1 MCLRVVR
8 GYGNLIHRCWTV
20 RSIVP
25 WFALFGLFGRPKKL
39 LLLFLLPLIGG
50 IRGNFSSGKL
60 LVVLLVLELPNSPRP
75 NRILNDSSNTCNIC
89 LTPMEFPMEFF
100 VSFWDLLG
108 PDLVRIL
115 NLAYRTGQLSTSQR
129 QGIFIVLYKM
139 KKKLPPY

>member
-1 MCLRVVR
+1 
-8 GYGNLIHRCWTV
+8 
-20 RSIVP
+20 
-25 WFALFGLFGRPKKL
+25 
-39 LLLFLLPLIGG
+39 
-50 IRGNFSSGKL
+50 
-60 LVVLLVLELPNSPRP
+60 
-75 NRILNDSSNTCNIC
+75 
-89 LTPMEFPMEFF
+89 MEFPMEFF